1 MCNNKY
7 SSNSKLVVLP
17 SRFWKVPLQSR
28 HTCKKKTDLLLE
40 KTIFFNPPP
49 RSFRQMY
56 TFLLQCTP
64 SFLSW
69 RWEQWYV
76 GPWCAWWQQQS
87 AWGYTQ
93 HYVRVEQS
101 SLDLACTQGSLYT
114 QYFWNGKEERKKK
127 CAITYQIIKN
137 LVFKKGKK
145 RENETDLQLK
155 KITFLARQFYH
166 EYIGCLTG
174 SA

>member
-1 MCNNKY
+1 MCNNEY
-7 SSNSKLVVLP
+7 SSNSKLVVMP
-17 SRFWKVPLQSR
+17 SCFWKVPLQSR

-40 KTIFFNPPP
+40 KTIFLTPPSP
-49 RSFRQMY
+49 PSFRQMH

-114 QYFWNGKEERKKK
+114 QYFWNEKEERKKSVPSR
-127 CAITYQIIKN
+127 IK
-137 LVFKKGKK
+137 LSKIWYLKKAKKGGMRQTCNWKK
-145 RENETDLQLK
+145 SLSWPGNF
-155 KITFLARQFYH
+155 IMN
-166 EYIGCLTG
+166 I
-174 SA
+174 